1 MKGMMIPLRPRPLA
15 ITGAALAALLLV
27 GCAASATPHTGTAT
41 TEPSGPAESDADTA
55 PGHGAVA
62 GAAEAPEPPLHLV
75 AIDRSGEVAMLD
87 LLDGTETTL
96 DRVRAPQRVTTDGRY
111 AFVADDSGVDVIDS
125 GAWTWDHVDHFH
137 YYRAAAGA
145 PGSIAG
151 DGIATVAT
159 GMLATAGGTG
169 LFFPESGEA
178 VLLDNAAL
186 ASGEIVE
193 TLRLDVGPHRG
204 IIAPLGTGA
213 VVSTPD
219 EPRGSAETPA
229 ASLRAVDAEGTDLA
243 TIDCPAAAGTITT
256 RIAVV
261 VGCADGAVLA
271 TASPD
276 GAVDLEKVA
285 YPSGAAAPA
294 TEFSA
299 RKGRP
304 TVAGLGTDSGV
315 WLLDTRERSWTWVGT
330 AERPIAATAVD
341 DEAERIVT
349 LTPAGAVAVLDA
361 TGASLGVSSPL
372 VSGLSTASSAS
383 AAEVSLTVDAQRAY
397 VNDPA
402 SGDVFEIDYAD
413 GARVARTLTPAV
425 DAAFLVE
432 TGR

>member
-1 MKGMMIPLRPRPLA
+1 MIPLRPRPLA

-27 GCAASATPHTGTAT
+27 GCAASATPPTGTAT
-41 TEPSGPAESDADTA
+41 TEPSGSAESDADADTA

-87 LLDGTETTL
+87 LLDGTETAL

-186 ASGEIVE
+186 ASGEITE
-193 TLRLDVGPHRG
+193 TLRLDVGSHRG

-213 VVSTPD
+213 LVSAPD
-219 EPRGSAETPA
+219 EPGGSAETPA
-229 ASLRAVDAEGTDLA
+229 ASLRAVDAEATDLA

-276 GAVDLEKVA
+276 GAVELEKVA

-361 TGASLGVSSPL
+361 TGAILGVSSPL
-372 VSGLSTASSAS
+372 VSGLSTASSGIT
-383 AAEVSLTVDAQRAY
+383 AAGVSLTVDAQRAY

-402 SGDVFEIDYAD
+402 SGDVFEVDYAD

-425 DAAFLVE
+425 DAAFLAE